1 MKNLPYDKTV
11 VVEYKVQLAD
21 LLSRSVKLKGSV
33 AAPIFKQND
42 FNSGDFTLTPEKPLL
57 IANIES
63 CIILQSF
70 EDFEI
75 VISGEIESIV
85 MPCRGLFIH
94 NGKAKSIMA
103 RAPAGVMS
111 VRLQGVWS

>member
-33 AAPIFKQND
+33 AAPILRQND
-42 FNSGDFTLTPEKPLL
+42 FNSGDFTLTAGRPLL
-57 IANIES
+57 IPKVES

-70 EDFEI
+70 EDFEV
-75 VISGEIESIV
+75 VISGATESIV
-85 MPCRGLFIH
+85 MQCRGLFIH
-94 NGKAKSIMA
+94 NGKAPSIVA
-103 RAPAGVMS
+103 RVPEGIAS

>member
-33 AAPIFKQND
+33 AAPIMKQND
-42 FNSGDFTLTPEKPLL
+42 FNSGDFTITADRPLL
-57 IANIES
+57 IANAES

-70 EDFEI
+70 QDFEI
-75 VISGEIESIV
+75 VISGETESIV

-94 NGKAKSIMA
+94 NGKARSVMA
-103 RAPAGVMS
+103 RVPAGVTY